1 MNNTTHL
8 SLDGLV
14 APQVHFQL
22 FLFSLDVV
30 LMLLLLLVLVLVV
43 VLAVLMVVLVV
54 VLVVV
59 FSGVDPKPGY
69 DGLIFSFLAPL
80 FIPISLA
87 SNLAY
92 QGPPPPFWDFQKSA
106 SCVHC

>member
-43 VLAVLMVVLVV
+43 VLAVVLVV
-54 VLVVV
+54 L
-59 FSGVDPKPGY
+59 SGVDPKPGY

>member
-43 VLAVLMVVLVV
+43 VLAVVLAVVL
-54 VLVVV
+54 VV
-59 FSGVDPKPGY
+59 FSGVDPNPGY